1 MAPHVLKLS
10 FYGGERSVLLF
21 GCFITGQRSLLLFN
35 TRLFVLQSHAGSLG
49 EEKNFLTW
57 PRVEPRFCGLP
68 LRSLV
73 TGSTELSLVNKA
85 NLVHNFSQYVYFI
98 SVHISGDY
106 VPIIR
111 RNNCIYVTLGTCNSL
126 WMTVWYAGSALDR
139 VISPDDGH
147 IFARN
152 VYRKEINVLRKIMH
166 QFGFVYKIIQGCR
179 STKLD
184 F

>member
-1 MAPHVLKLS
+1 
-10 FYGGERSVLLF
+10 
-21 GCFITGQRSLLLFN
+21 
-35 TRLFVLQSHAGSLG
+35 
-49 EEKNFLTW
+49 
-57 PRVEPRFCGLP
+57 
-68 LRSLV
+68 
-73 TGSTELSLVNKA
+73 
-85 NLVHNFSQYVYFI
+85 
-98 SVHISGDY
+98 

-184 F
+184 FWAVTISLVKLFERISILNQQKMQYLKYNKTSQIISYQVSAPTCSGTRVPSSGSFSSTEVCGSNRYFSRYSPKFPS